1 MSNQH
6 IRPNTPLLDQARAE
20 QEALAKFEQ
29 DEQEH
34 QKRLREEAPA
44 RAKAAAA
51 QREHL
56 KRCYGVCQEASA
68 DAQRA
73 VRELI
78 AALDR
83 YVAHGGNHNRVQN
96 FLAAHLATYRPIESH
111 GPDSSLMNKLF
122 PKEVTNA

>member
-1 MSNQH
+1 MSH
-6 IRPNTPLLDQARAE
+6 PLPVRPNTPSLDQARQEA
-20 QEALAKFEQ
+20 EALAKY
-29 DEQEH
+29 EQEMQEH
-34 QKRLREEAPA
+34 EQRQREEAPA

-51 QREHL
+51 RRAYQ
-56 KRCYGVCQEASA
+56 KQCYTVCQEASA

-122 PKEVTNA
+122 PAEVTR

>member
-20 QEALAKFEQ
+20 QEALAKYEHEKQQ
-29 DEQEH
+29 DL
-34 QKRLREEAPA
+34 KRLREEAPA

-83 YVAHGGNHNRVQN
+83 YVAHGGNHKPLPN
-96 FLAAHLATYRPIESH
+96 FFAPHLLTYRPIASPPPH
-111 GPDSSLMNKLF
+111 LSL
-122 PKEVTNA
+122 P